1 MKKKANYKTPAESE
15 TITTQVICP
24 NDTNPMGLLQGGRLV
39 EWMDITAAVTA
50 QTHSGRIAVT
60 ASIDSLIFKRPA
72 RIGDI
77 ISIKARI
84 TRAFET
90 SMEIFVGVWTRKVI
104 SKEEYMTNEAYFTFV
119 ALDDNAHPTKIPQVR
134 PVTKGEKTAY
144 AAALKRREARKKG
157 I

>member
-1 MKKKANYKTPAESE
+1 MKKKVNHKTPVESE
-15 TITTQVICP
+15 TITTQVVCP

-39 EWMDITAAVTA
+39 EWMDTTAAVTA
-50 QTHSGRIAVT
+50 QTHAGRIAVT

-77 ISIKARI
+77 ISIKAKI
-84 TRAFET
+84 TRAFDT

-119 ALDDNAHPTKIPQVR
+119 ALDDNAHPTRIPQVK
-134 PVTKGEKTAY
+134 PTTKEEKVTY
-144 AAALKRREARKKG
+144 AAALKRREGRRKGK
-157 I
+157 